1 MGHLF
6 LSIVFSQNTI
16 TIMNNSR
23 FYTLLQY
30 FKEDVISE
38 KEWRELQK
46 MAKTGCF
53 DDLLEDDILISLE
66 KKGKKEK
73 WTTDIEQEILIGI
86 HTQIGKHKKGSGYKL
101 WMAAA
106 AVFLLMLTAGII
118 FIKSKSLP
126 AITNIAYHKHDIPP
140 GGNKAVLTLAGAEPI
155 VLNDSTLN
163 QLANQKGGPIIKA
176 ASGILVYKANSL
188 AENSG
193 AETGKDI
200 SNTIS
205 TPRGGQ
211 YQVILPDGTHVWLNA
226 ASSLKFPSAFK
237 GEKRLVEL
245 HGEAYFQVTKNKR
258 MPFVVHTD
266 NQEVEVLGT
275 HFNICSYA
283 DETTTKT
290 TLLEG
295 SVKLIVQ
302 AHEKI
307 LIPGEQGQT
316 NRRTKEIKVMP
327 VNIEDAIAWKNGYF
341 VFNDEKLESIM
352 LRVSRWYDVDY
363 EFEGKQRDVS
373 FLGVVERSKNISS
386 LLKVLESTGNVH
398 FKIEGRKIIVMP

>member
-1 MGHLF
+1 
-6 LSIVFSQNTI
+6 
-16 TIMNNSR
+16 MNNSR

-66 KKGKKEK
+66 RKGKKEK
-73 WTTDIEQEILIGI
+73 WTTDIEQEILVGI
-86 HTQIGKHKKGSGYKL
+86 HTQIGKHQKSSGYKL
-101 WMAAA
+101 WIAAA

-118 FIKSKSLP
+118 FIKPKGLP
-126 AITNIAYHKHDIPP
+126 AVTNIAYHKHDIPP

-155 VLNDSTLN
+155 ILNDSTLD
-163 QLANQKGGPIIKA
+163 QLAHQKGGPIIKA
-176 ASGILVYKANSL
+176 ASGILIYKANSL

-193 AETGKDI
+193 TQTGKDI

-275 HFNICSYA
+275 HFNISSYA

-295 SVKLIVQ
+295 SVKLIAQ
-302 AHEKI
+302 SHEKI
-307 LIPGEQGQT
+307 LVPGEQGQT

-327 VNIEDAIAWKNGYF
+327 VNIEDAVAWKNGYF